1 MDALYLM
8 YPPSSSLEIMLG
20 ETLGVAPNL
29 DNVENNEP
37 ALLIT
42 CENLN
47 KSTRRVFLKKGGYS
61 RVRLQSRN
69 AHNQAQQHQKQAVL
83 LRNNTARLTDINNNN
98 RSSDVKPSA
107 PSNNTEPPANRT
119 APSAST
125 HLKTTSKKEV
135 SAVAYTLFK
144 GAIIALFQFIP
155 CLRE

>member
-1 MDALYLM
+1 M

-20 ETLGVAPNL
+20 ETLGVEPSL

-47 KSTRRVFLKKGGYS
+47 KSTRRALLKKGGYS

-69 AHNQAQQHQKQAVL
+69 AHNQAQQHQRQAVL

-107 PSNNTEPPANRT
+107 PSNTTTEPPANRT
-119 APSAST
+119 APSGPT

-135 SAVAYTLFK
+135 RTVAYTLFNR
-144 GAIIALFQFIP
+144 FVP
-155 CLRE
+155 VYYRR